1 MKEHYVENQLSQTLI
16 QLLQEI
22 KTTSRTGGLF
32 CGYKPLVPARAK
44 GPLK

>member
-1 MKEHYVENQLSQTLI
+1 MLLESGYSNN
-16 QLLQEI
+16 LLQSQI

-32 CGYKPLVPARAK
+32 YGYKPLVPARAK